1 VDWVFAPQNKNTAEH
16 HNNCHIQCIV
26 IIHNLYINWHN
37 LSISRSGYDRKCLVL
52 TIQKIYNPPYFTHI
66 YCCTQVLFSRTS
78 YIYNCNIWYL
88 QWLAAIRSL
97 YLTTDYHN
105 DHLPSHYVP
114 TYIIVLWL
122 VPNSAVWWQTNN
134 DLNNFSANLTSD
146 KEIMSSTDI
155 RKAWTYVSSLACI
168 GLDWAVFYVPANT
181 VIGYMEDGFY
191 RSKDPTN
198 SIKVLKVHIVHRQI
212 KHTIIKR

>member
-1 VDWVFAPQNKNTAEH
+1 MNSAILCDSSRLHVTDLFMWIESLLLKTKTLQNTTTIVT
-16 HNNCHIQCIV
+16 CIQCIV

-37 LSISRSGYDRKCLVL
+37 LSISPSGYDRKCLVL
-52 TIQKIYNPPYFTHI
+52 TIKKIYNPPYFTHI

-78 YIYNCNIWYL
+78 YISNCNIWYL
-88 QWLAAIRSL
+88 QWLAAVRSL

-114 TYIIVLWL
+114 SFITVLWL
-122 VPNSAVWWQTNN
+122 VPNYAAWWQTNN

-146 KEIMSSTDI
+146 KEIMSSSDI

-168 GLDWAVFYVPANT
+168 GLD
-181 VIGYMEDGFY
+181 
-191 RSKDPTN
+191 
-198 SIKVLKVHIVHRQI
+198 
-212 KHTIIKR
+212 